1 MSENTVSGLDAA
13 EAFFA
18 SMTDD
23 PTGATDVV
31 EEERDSEVEGDEPEA
46 LDDGSDE
53 TPDDVEDADEAD
65 EAEADADDESNE
77 EVDEAAEPLDENALV
92 PVTINGKSERVP
104 LKDVLAGYQQNTS
117 FTQKS
122 QALAEERKAFEAE
135 REMIRQ
141 ERAYYSEYLPFIA
154 QIVAGPQTSQAD
166 LEYLRVNHPEQ
177 YTKAWIENEEAK
189 QKRATLE
196 AEQERLE
203 HLAAVEQAQAFN
215 AHVASEREKLLQ
227 ARPEWKDPK
236 VFSKAQKEMREFA
249 RTVLNYSEEE
259 IKQTADARAVLA
271 LDLAMRAHR
280 ASTMK
285 GEPAKSSARRVAPGS
300 ANATPRKPSA
310 VDEAMKRQH
319 NNGSISNTADAL
331 RHLI

>member
-13 EAFFA
+13 EAFFSA
-18 SMTDD
+18 LEADSS
-23 PTGATDVV
+23 GAP
-31 EEERDSEVEGDEPEA
+31 RDNGRENATEVEGDEPEA
-46 LDDGSDE
+46 LDDESDE
-53 TPDDVEDADEAD
+53 TPDETDEVD
-65 EAEADADDESNE
+65 ADADDESAADDE
-77 EVDEAAEPLDENALV
+77 DDTADDSDDDGEGIAEDGSTSKAEDEKEV
-92 PVTINGKSERVP
+92 ERDR
-104 LKDVLAGYQQNTS
+104 LRHADY
-117 FTQKS
+117 TQKS

-141 ERAYYSEYLPFIA
+141 ERAYYREYLPFIA
-154 QIVAGPQTSQAD
+154 QIVAGPQTSQED
-166 LEYLRVNHPEQ
+166 LEYLRANHPEQ

-236 VFSKAQKEMREFA
+236 VFSKSQKEMREFA

-259 IKQTADARAVLA
+259 INQTADARAVLA